1 MRLLLDKAGLRGG
14 QGWRKVLQNWDNYAA
29 WLSAL
34 ASQCEGVKVS
44 VACVPALG
52 PAPPHAAQLVKD
64 IWCTTLLL
72 LVLVVMETLETVCY
86 VVCIQDMERCGHQY
100 QVLYHYSSAP
110 GSHRY
115 WRWRHSLTSQLQTDS
130 GHTRTETYKAYKAYK
145 GWTIWSTMD
154 KQITSLT
161 LIARCG
167 QDT

>member
-64 IWCTTLLL
+64 IWCTTLLM
-72 LVLVVMETLETVCY
+72 LVLLVMETLQTLCCLYPGYGEMWS
-86 VVCIQDMERCGHQY
+86 VVTLHHHYCII
-100 QVLYHYSSAP
+100 YSS
-110 GSHRY
+110 SHRY

-130 GHTRTETYKAYKAYK
+130 GHTRRHNK